1 MINSPIKS
9 HFYCQDFSGIKS
21 SKCLPFSGEEQ
32 KLGLTVF
39 RIKTLLVFSKLL
51 IKISEDQNL
60 HGIWIVWV
68 KKVRGSKL
76 QRNLNF
82 TDSEFMG
89 LKNSWM
95 IFLGSLRQ
103 TSQVKLLKPSATGI
117 SGGLRWEE
125 YNKVIM
131 NYVNNYYT
139 LTIIKRHYIISN
151 LNQSSENH
159 ITLAIL

>member
-60 HGIWIVWV
+60 HGIWIVLV